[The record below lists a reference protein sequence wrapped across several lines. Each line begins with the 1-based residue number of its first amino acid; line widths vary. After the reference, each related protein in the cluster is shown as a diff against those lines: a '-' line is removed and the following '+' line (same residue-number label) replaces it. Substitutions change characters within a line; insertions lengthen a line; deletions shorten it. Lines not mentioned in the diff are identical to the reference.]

1 MLKNYFK
8 IALRNFSKHRGY
20 TLLNVVGL
28 SIGISACL
36 LILSY
41 VLNELSYDKFNKNAV
56 NIYRIQLNSYQD
68 GKLAFQCA
76 ATYPGVGPA
85 LKEEFPEVEEY
96 ARLFPISGILS
107 YDDINFRE
115 TKIFRS
121 DPAVFKIFTLPF
133 VRGNSEKALTQP
145 GSVVISESIAKKY
158 FGNENPLGKIL
169 RYNGEEEFT
178 VTGVMKDLPDNSHIK
193 IDLLLSNERLYEYD
207 KELDQNWGWYDFNT
221 YVLLK
226 AGTDPKE
233 LQKKL
238 PALVSRREEE
248 EYRNRT
254 ELILQPLTNIHLYSN
269 LLQESEVNGN
279 GKTVYFLMVIAIF
292 ILLIAWINYINL
304 ATARSVERSR
314 EVGVRKVLGAL
325 KRQLIQQFLFES
337 IILNVISVMFSLII
351 IEISMPFFNHL
362 TEKSIHLS
370 YTNYEFWLAVFLF
383 FLLGSFISAIYPSL
397 VLSSF
402 IPQKVLKGSFKR
414 SENGISF
421 RKALVVFQFAV
432 SIALIAGTL
441 IVYNQVE
448 FMKSQKL
455 GVNIDQTLVVRSP
468 KVASSDSVRSELVKT
483 FKNKIK
489 SFSQI
494 KSVTASTNIP
504 GDEIFWATG
513 SYVKGKDESPK
524 TIYLI
529 ATDYDYFDSYDIHFV
544 AGRNFSRSFSTDLE
558 YGGIINEEA
567 LKLYDFS
574 SPEQALNKFI
584 MLNRDSIK
592 VIGVVKNYHQ
602 MSLDKI
608 QNPMLFVLNN
618 RRTSYISVKI
628 NPVEVEKTVDE
639 IREEYAQLFP
649 GNPFEFFFLDEFYN
663 KQYQSEIQFGN
674 IFGVFSI
681 LAIIVAGI
689 GLFGLSSFSA
699 IQKTKEIG
707 IRKVLGASVPSIVSM
722 LSKEYM
728 ILVVVANLIAWP
740 AAYYI
745 MNKWL
750 ENFAYK
756 TNVGVGV
763 FLTAGLLVLVIAL
776 LTVSFQA
783 IKVAT
788 ANPVKS
794 LRYE

>member
-41 VLNELSYDKFNKNAV
+41 VLNELSYDKFNKNAD